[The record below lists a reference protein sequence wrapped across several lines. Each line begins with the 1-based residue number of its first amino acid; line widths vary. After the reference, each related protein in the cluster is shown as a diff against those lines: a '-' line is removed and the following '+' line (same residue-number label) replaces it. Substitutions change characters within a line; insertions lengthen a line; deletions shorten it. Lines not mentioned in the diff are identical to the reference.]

1 MRGNEW
7 VHEGLEVRSPPLR
20 KRVADLPFIVDA
32 FTCELRADWCKAL
45 IQPRLEALDFV
56 VFGAEVVTRSRFVNA
71 VFM

>member
-1 MRGNEW
+1 
-7 VHEGLEVRSPPLR
+7 LR

-56 VFGAEVVTRSRFVNA
+56 VFGAEVVTRSRFVSA
-71 VFM
+71 VLM